1 MRNHSCSALAACAV
15 VLAGSSDALAQGD
28 PFPGE
33 SGIVLPDAGS
43 RLVLE
48 GFSGFPTN
56 EITVQ
61 MWIREPVER
70 TAALFSYATDA
81 TDNEFMLFD
90 VSSVEAYVGGFQFS
104 TPDDVDG
111 PGSGTWAHLTVSYRH
126 EFPTGITNFYINGG
140 DGPTRQVAGGP
151 ASVLQDGG
159 CLILGE
165 EQDDVCGGFS
175 QSQAFLGE
183 YKDVRIWNRAL
194 SLAEIETNYDQRLAG
209 DEPGLVAYWPLNEGL
224 GFWAIDQVG
233 GNHLR
238 FEGNAAWLPSDGPVT
253 DSGGFSY
260 QGLLKDDGSP
270 FTGDADLR
278 VGLFDAEAG
287 GTALSTVTLDAVP
300 VAGGLFNTTLDFG
313 DGFFDGS
320 PRWLEIEVQL
330 PSGSGYETLT
340 PRQSI
345 GWSPQS
351 VFSFGG
357 AGGAAGPGGPGSIWT
372 EGALGL
378 FYLDRPLGVGTVSP
392 GARLGVESV
401 GIPAG
406 RFTAI
411 DAPAGEFFS
420 YGDAPVALDSTN
432 SGSGT
437 TIGIRGSTNALF
449 GTGVYGRATS
459 TSGSTYGV
467 YGSTASAN
475 GFGVFS
481 NGRLGASGTKSFMID
496 HPLDPENALLYHYS
510 TESPTPQNAYNG
522 TVTLGADGSA
532 WVTLPDYFESI
543 NTNYTY
549 QVAAIGAP
557 ATLYI
562 AREIEN
568 GAFLVAGGR
577 PGMRVSWEVKADRT
591 DRFVERYGA
600 PTEQMKAPE
609 HRGKYLRPELYD
621 RPASEAM
628 VSEPEPTSENGERE

>member
-1 MRNHSCSALAACAV
+1 MCNSRVFGAVAACV
-15 VLAGSSDALAQGD
+15 VVGACPCESLAQGD

-33 SGIVLPDAGS
+33 SGIVLPDVGS

-48 GFSGFPTN
+48 GFSGFPSN

-61 MWIREPVER
+61 MWIREPVAGS
-70 TAALFSYATDA
+70 TAMLSYATDA
-81 TDNEFMLFD
+81 SDNEFLLID
-90 VSSVEAYVGGFQFS
+90 VSSVQAYVGGS
-104 TPDDVDG
+104 SYNSNRDIDG
-111 PGSGTWAHLTVSYRH
+111 PGSGAWAHLTVTYKYNGTH
-126 EFPTGITNFYINGG
+126 NTNFYINGAPG
-140 DGPTRQVAGGP
+140 AARTAVGSAPNME
-151 ASVLQDGG
+151 DGG

-183 YKDVRIWNRAL
+183 YKDIRIWNRAL
-194 SLAEIETNYDQRLAG
+194 SVAEIAANYDQRLAG

-233 GNHLR
+233 SNHLR

-253 DSGGFSY
+253 KSGGFSY

-270 FTGDADLR
+270 FTGNADLR
-278 VGLFDAEAG
+278 VGLFDAPTG

-313 DGFFDGS
+313 DGFFDGT

-330 PSGSGYETLT
+330 PDASGYETLS

-345 GWSPQS
+345 GWTPQS
-351 VFSFGG
+351 VFSFAG
-357 AGGAAGPGGPGSIWT
+357 AGGAAGPGGPGSIWS

-432 SGSGT
+432 TGSGT

-467 YGSTASAN
+467 YGSTASAS

-532 WVTLPDYFESI
+532 WVTLPDYFELI

-577 PGMRVSWEVKADRT
+577 PGMRVSWEVKADRM

-628 VSEPEPTSENGERE
+628 VPEPVSANGGR